1 MRFNSKS
8 VLLNRGINYRYPIE
22 TPPVFKQYKFRP
34 NVLREAVD
42 EFNQKLDKR
51 PHVTMHMNDVKVDV
65 LRIVPTSDDTLAI
78 WLVVKEKDV
87 DTVHE
92 THFTIKGDVYFEGES
107 DVKVDK
113 MVIKDVMYSDDR
125 GIFTKKQLT
134 SSG

>member
-22 TPPVFKQYKFRP
+22 TPPVFKHYKFQP
-34 NVLREAVD
+34 DVLSEAVK
-42 EFNQKLDKR
+42 EFNRKLDKR
-51 PHVTMHMNDVKVDV
+51 PLVTMYMDGIKVDV

-92 THFTIKGDVYFEGES
+92 TCFTIKGDVYFDGDS

-113 MVIKDVMYSDDR
+113 MVINDVMYGENK
-125 GIFTKKQLT
+125 GIFAGKKK
-134 SSG
+134 S